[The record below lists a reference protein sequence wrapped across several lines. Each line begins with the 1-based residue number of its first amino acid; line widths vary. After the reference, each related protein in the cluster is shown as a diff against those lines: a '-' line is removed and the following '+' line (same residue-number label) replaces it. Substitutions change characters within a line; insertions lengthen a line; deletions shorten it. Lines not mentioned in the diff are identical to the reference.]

1 MAEFNTRT
9 DSVDVIQLMERIRR
23 DVRERRG
30 GDDSERQARELA
42 ESQETPLRF
51 LEQILI
57 QLKKAGMVESVRG
70 ASGGYSLACSPR
82 EISLA
87 RILEAVEGDVT
98 ILDSRVKPSCV
109 LYKVWQEIEKEFV
122 DKLDSITIE
131 DLVRRKIRDD
141 QVLVYHI

>member
-1 MAEFNTRT
+1 MKITARADYAILAIFELALHPETTR
-9 DSVDVIQLMERIRR
+9 I
-23 DVRERRG
+23 
-30 GDDSERQARELA
+30 QARELA
-42 ESQETPLRF
+42 ERQEIPLRF

-70 ASGGYSLACSPR
+70 AAGGYSLACPAR

-98 ILDSRVKPSCV
+98 LLDSRVKPSCV
-109 LYKVWQEIEKEFV
+109 LYKVWKEIEQEFV
-122 DKLDSITIE
+122 ERLGSISIE

>member
-1 MAEFNTRT
+1 MKITARADYAILAIFELALHPVSTR
-9 DSVDVIQLMERIRR
+9 V
-23 DVRERRG
+23 
-30 GDDSERQARELA
+30 QARELA
-42 ESQETPLRF
+42 GSQEIPLRF

-70 ASGGYSLACSPR
+70 AAGGYKLACPAR

-98 ILDSRVKPSCV
+98 LLDSRVKPSCV
-109 LYKVWQEIEKEFV
+109 LYKVWQEIEQEFV
-122 DKLDSITIE
+122 EKLASITIE
-131 DLVRRKIRDD
+131 DLVRRKIRED